1 MTNCIIKKNYRKKMD
16 IFKEIVAKCKKE
28 AICPI
33 CGFVM
38 EGGIKK
44 LEKVA
49 GRIIYYT
56 ASKFTK
62 FYKPQGNI

>member
-1 MTNCIIKKNYRKKMD
+1 MD

-28 AICPI
+28 AICYK
-33 CGFVM
+33 CGFLM

-49 GRIIYYT
+49 GRIIYST
-56 ASKFTK
+56 ASK
-62 FYKPQGNI
+62 